1 MGAGSDG
8 QVNDPAGAFVRPA
21 WIPRW
26 LAWTPPSG
34 GAHYRPQLDGLRAV
48 AVMLVL
54 YSHFWNTD
62 TQVGAIGVKLFF
74 VLSGYLITGIL
85 LDARGVA
92 GAKLWHFYLRR
103 GLRLWPAYYLVLG
116 LAVLANADGIR
127 SVAWWHALYVSNVLF
142 ALREAY
148 VPWLTAAWWSLA
160 VEEQFYLLWPVAV
173 LLVPRRLLPGLCL
186 VLVAAGIG
194 VRAMLD
200 HSHAAD
206 QVYSLLPAVVDG
218 LAGGALL
225 TLVRRSGTALLRHM
239 PAAGLASAAGW
250 AAMVATGLGD
260 LAIANLPLLLAL
272 IAIVDRC
279 ANDRPGLLV
288 RPLSLPPAVYLGR
301 ISYGIYLYHLPLWWL
316 VMLSTDWW
324 RVSYRGPVLFAG
336 MGLLTILVATLSWFV
351 LEAPANR
358 LKRRFPY
365 P

>member
-8 QVNDPAGAFVRPA
+8 QVSDPGRAFVRPA
-21 WIPRW
+21 WLPRW

-34 GAHYRPQLDGLRAV
+34 GAHYRPQLDGLRSV

-54 YSHFWNTD
+54 YSHFWD
-62 TQVGAIGVKLFF
+62 PASLASAFGVKLFF

-85 LDARGVA
+85 LDARGVP
-92 GAKLWHFYLRR
+92 GAKLRHFYLRR

-127 SVAWWHALYVSNVLF
+127 AVAWWHALYASNVLF

-160 VEEQFYLLWPVAV
+160 VEEQFYLLWPLIILTVPNRLHAV
-173 LLVPRRLLPGLCL
+173 SCL
-186 VLVAAGIG
+186 VLVGLGLAI
-194 VRAMLD
+194 RLLLD
-200 HSHAAD
+200 FSGAAD
-206 QVYSLLPAVVDG
+206 QVYSLLPAVLDG

-225 TLVRRSGTALLRHM
+225 TVLRRAGARSLVLL
-239 PAAGLASAAGW
+239 PAAGLAGLAVWAGLLFAGMGETTW
-250 AAMVATGLGD
+250 AT
-260 LAIANLPLLLAL
+260 LPLLAAL
-272 IAIVDRC
+272 MALVDRG
-279 ANDRPGLLV
+279 ANGPPDTLARA
-288 RPLSLPPAVYLGR
+288 LSLSPAVFLGR

-316 VMLSTDWW
+316 VMHSTDWW
-324 RVSYRGPVLFAG
+324 RVSSRGPVLFAG
-336 MGLLTILVATLSWFV
+336 MALLTILVATLSWFL